1 MQSMGQGMKRI
12 KGIETGR
19 FLAINANGHLYST
32 VRCHFKESYFWSSL
46 CFSFLLCKGSQYKQE
61 NIFIFES
68 LPSSFPARW
77 VFSPRRSHSLIGTNT
92 CKPLWRR
99 AVIQKGSTSRGGVT
113 PYDGLYGETPPERG
127 IFFRLQVYE
136 WVGISLVKVYKRVR
150 KSVTWVCGRAQKG
163 YKVFL

>member
-1 MQSMGQGMKRI
+1 MSHCFCFTLAKLEMQSMGQGMMRI

-32 VRCHFKESYFWSSL
+32 VHCHFKESYFWSSL
-46 CFSFLLCKGSQYKQE
+46 CFSFLLCKGSQYKQK

-92 CKPLWRR
+92 CKPLWMR
-99 AVIQKGSTSRGGVT
+99 AIIQKESTSRVGGGGT
-113 PYDGLYGETPPERG
+113 PYDGLYGEAPRERG
-127 IFFRLQVYE
+127 TFFRLQVYIRVE
-136 WVGISLVKVYKRVR
+136 ISND
-150 KSVTWVCGRAQKG
+150 
-163 YKVFL
+163 

>member
-1 MQSMGQGMKRI
+1 MQAS
-12 KGIETGR
+12 
-19 FLAINANGHLYST
+19 L
-32 VRCHFKESYFWSSL
+32 KESGYS
-46 CFSFLLCKGSQYKQE
+46 E
-61 NIFIFES
+61 RVN
-68 LPSSFPARW
+68 FPR
-77 VFSPRRSHSLIGTNT
+77 G
-92 CKPLWRR
+92 
-99 AVIQKGSTSRGGVT
+99 GGVT